1 MFFQASEFGSYG
13 LIEGFMWGLA
23 SSLESLQARVV
34 GLPSII
40 ICFPAK
46 LSIHHFVFHH
56 VVAWSLPASSLFQ
69 GFRTWHPSGS
79 ILSYWLFP
87 SVTSVW
93 VYGLP
98 FVVQLQSV

>member
-23 SSLESLQARVV
+23 SSLESLQARVA

-46 LSIHHFVFHH
+46 LSIHHFRVPSCCCLEF
-56 VVAWSLPASSLFQ
+56 ASVIS
-69 GFRTWHPSGS
+69 
-79 ILSYWLFP
+79 FP
-87 SVTSVW
+87 RV
-93 VYGLP
+93 
-98 FVVQLQSV
+98 